1 MNRNLGTV
9 DRIVRAVL
17 GIGALAWA
25 GSMGWSST
33 VAIVLLVLAGI
44 LVVTAA
50 TGFCPLYRLLGI
62 STNRPE
68 RVAARPSED
77 ADYAARH

>member
-9 DRIVRAVL
+9 DRIVRTVL

-25 GSMGWSST
+25 GSLGWSST
-33 VAIVLLVLAGI
+33 LAIVLLVLAGI

-50 TGFCPLYRLLGI
+50 LGFCPLYRLLGI
-62 STNRPE
+62 STYRPE
-68 RVAARPSED
+68 RVTAQSSED
-77 ADYAARH
+77 AGYAARH